1 MFDLEF
7 MVLYNLKHER
17 YCPFGFVMKEMER
30 SYNEPDL
37 HRVALNEK

>member
-17 YCPFGFVMKEMER
+17 FYRFGFVMKEMER
-30 SYNEPDL
+30 SYNEPGL
-37 HRVALNEK
+37 HRVSLNER